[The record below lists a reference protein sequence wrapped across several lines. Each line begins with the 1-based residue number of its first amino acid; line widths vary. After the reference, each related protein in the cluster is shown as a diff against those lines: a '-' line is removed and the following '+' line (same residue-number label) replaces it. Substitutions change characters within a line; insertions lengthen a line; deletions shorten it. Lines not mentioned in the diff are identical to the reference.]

1 MPAKFYY
8 VLAFREGDIPLLHAD
23 TQPHFLGKTS
33 DLSFKTEPDKT
44 LDLDDGSTE
53 VGSEKLSLSFSIL
66 GAIDNPWPIGE
77 VWLVP
82 AISDGIFAP
91 SEFPPGSVLR
101 VYLRDADDYR
111 IETKSG
117 EFELTRFS
125 ASLRYA
131 ADAPA
136 YGYYDLFFK
145 YYQIHLFP
153 NINDADARITIERDD
168 EQDDEQ
174 KVIAVDYG
182 YEDRLIHN
190 QLALISSYIVDSN
203 ISIKNRDQIVVSLDP
218 RQKGIFIHRK
228 L

>member
-1 MPAKFYY
+1 MPVKFYY
-8 VLAFREGDIPLLHAD
+8 VLAFREGDIPLLYAD
-23 TQPHFLGKTS
+23 AQPHFLGKTS

-82 AISDGIFAP
+82 AISDGIFSP
-91 SEFPPGSVLR
+91 DEFPPGSVLR

-111 IETKSG
+111 IETKTG
-117 EFELTRFS
+117 EFELTHLS
-125 ASLRYA
+125 ANIRYA
-131 ADAPA
+131 TSAPA

-153 NINDADARITIERDD
+153 NINNVDARITIERDD
-168 EQDDEQ
+168 NHE
-174 KVIAVDYG
+174 VIAEGYG

-190 QLALISSYIVDSN
+190 QLALISPCIGDSS
-203 ISIKNRDQIVVSLDP
+203 ISIKNQDEFVVSLDP
-218 RQKGIFIHRK
+218 LQKGIFIHRK
-228 L
+228 Y

>member
-33 DLSFKTEPDKT
+33 DLSFNTEPDKT
-44 LDLDDGSTE
+44 IDLDDGSTE

-82 AISDGIFAP
+82 AISYGKFAP
-91 SEFPPGSVLR
+91 DEFPPGSVLR
-101 VYLRDADDYR
+101 VYLRDADDYH
-111 IETKSG
+111 IETNTG

-136 YGYYDLFFK
+136 YGYYKLFFK
-145 YYQIHLFP
+145 KYQIHLFP
-153 NINDADARITIERDD
+153 NINNADARITIERDD
-168 EQDDEQ
+168 NHE
-174 KVIAVDYG
+174 VIAEGYG

-190 QLALISSYIVDSN
+190 QLALISPCIVDSS
-203 ISIKNRDQIVVSLDP
+203 ISIKNRNDIVVSLDP
-218 RQKGIFIHRK
+218 LQKGIFIHRK

>member
-8 VLAFREGDIPLLHAD
+8 VLAFREGVVPLLHAD

-44 LDLDDGSTE
+44 IDLDDGSTE

-82 AISDGIFAP
+82 AISDGKFAP
-91 SEFPPGSVLR
+91 DEFPPGSVLCI
-101 VYLRDADDYR
+101 YLRDADDYR
-111 IETKSG
+111 IETKTG

-136 YGYYDLFFK
+136 YGYFDLFFK
-145 YYQIHLFP
+145 YHQIHLFP
-153 NINDADARITIERDD
+153 NINDADALITIERDD
-168 EQDDEQ
+168 KQ
-174 KVIAVDYG
+174 KVIAVGYS

-190 QLALISSYIVDSN
+190 QLALISPCIEDSM